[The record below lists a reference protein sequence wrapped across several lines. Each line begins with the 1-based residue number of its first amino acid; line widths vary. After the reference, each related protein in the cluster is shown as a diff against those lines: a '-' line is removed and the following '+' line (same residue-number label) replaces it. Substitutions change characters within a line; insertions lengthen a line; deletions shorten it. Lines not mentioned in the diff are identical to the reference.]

1 MKETLIKNIRNKLR
15 DSSDVKTLESSKRFF
30 KKGEEARVYGVR
42 MGEVSKI
49 GKALSKQLK
58 EYPKDVVFDI
68 CEELWQSRYLEE
80 AVIACIL
87 SESLHKQYE
96 PADIKIF
103 EHWIKHYVNNW
114 ADCDTFCNHTVGSFI
129 MKYPEYINK
138 LKLWAKS
145 PGRWLKRAS
154 AVSLIVPARRG
165 LFLNDIFEIAD
176 ILLTDRDDMVQKGY
190 GWMLKVAA
198 DAHRKE
204 VFDYVMSKKAI
215 MPRTALRYAI
225 EKMPEE
231 MRKQAMEK

>member
-1 MKETLIKNIRNKLR
+1 MKEKLISEVRNKLR
-15 DSSDVKTLESSKRFF
+15 NSSDIKTLESSKRFF

-42 MGEVSKI
+42 MGEVGKI
-49 GKALSKQLK
+49 GKELSKQLK
-58 EYPKDVVFDI
+58 GQSKGFIFSI
-68 CEELWQSRYLEE
+68 CKELWQSKYLEE
-80 AVIACIL
+80 AIIACKL
-87 SESLHKQYE
+87 SESLSKQYE
-96 PADIKIF
+96 PSDFMVF
-103 EHWIKHYVNNW
+103 ENWIKHYVNNW
-114 ADCDTFCNHTVGSFI
+114 ADCDTFCNHTVGNFI

-138 LKLWAKS
+138 LKIWATS
-145 PGRWLKRAS
+145 PERWLKRAS

-165 LFLNDIFEIAD
+165 LFLSDIFEIAD
-176 ILLTDRDDMVQKGY
+176 ILLTDKDDMVQKGY